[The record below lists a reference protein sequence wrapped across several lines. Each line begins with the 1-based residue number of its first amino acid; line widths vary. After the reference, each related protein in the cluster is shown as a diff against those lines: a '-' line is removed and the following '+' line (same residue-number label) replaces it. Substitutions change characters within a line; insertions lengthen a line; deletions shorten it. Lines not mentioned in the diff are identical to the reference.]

1 MFQYLK
7 VKTTN
12 IIAVAL
18 MLGLG
23 NISFAQNG
31 TSPNA
36 QPVSKVTNS
45 TENKEVVPVIKK
57 EIFKNGDFE
66 IVVSSYQNNG
76 VKTIIVTRNRNGS
89 FYDRTE
95 WVGKG
100 DVPDELNWLMGKGE
114 PGNSTQ
120 LKEKSYFGVMVKDA
134 TQADGGYGV
143 VVQEVVKN
151 SPAFQSGIRIG
162 DRITSVGG
170 EKVTDGKSFATAL
183 TKNKADTKVTCRYYR
198 GRSLSIEKVTLRKLP
213 KGTGLNLKSIDGGEI
228 IDNRAARKPQRKP
241 KSTVKTGS
249 GSKLMPTKSNM
260 SLTNFNG
267 IKTAGGW
274 LNVSFNAPEV
284 PITMIVFDGK
294 GKEVFHQHLPWFKGN
309 YKQLIKIKPGVEGPF
324 SIIAAQGASVF
335 SKEIK

>member
-1 MFQYLK
+1 MFRYLRLK
-7 VKTTN
+7 KIN
-12 IIAVAL
+12 IIAVVI
-18 MLGLG
+18 MLGIA
-23 NISFAQNG
+23 NTSFAQDG
-31 TSPNA
+31 TQPNA
-36 QPVSKVTNS
+36 QPINEITKATN
-45 TENKEVVPVIKK
+45 NVEVAPIIKK
-57 EIFKNGDFE
+57 EILKDGDFE

-100 DVPDELNWLMGKGE
+100 EVPDELNWLMGKGE

-151 SPAFQSGIRIG
+151 SPAFKSGIRKG

-170 EKVTDGKSFATAL
+170 KKVTDAKTFATTL
-183 TKNKADTKVTCRYYR
+183 TENKADTKVSCRYFR
-198 GRSLSIEKVTLRKLP
+198 GRSLSIEKVTLGKVP
-213 KGTGLNLKSIDGGEI
+213 QGTGLNLTSIDGGEI
-228 IDNRAARKPQRKP
+228 IDNRAVRQSQRKS
-241 KSTVKTGS
+241 KVAAKGGS

-284 PITMIVFDGK
+284 PITIIVFDGK

-324 SIIAAQGASVF
+324 SVVAAQGASVYT
-335 SKEIK
+335 KEIK

>member
-1 MFQYLK
+1 MFRYLK
-7 VKTTN
+7 LKKTN
-12 IIAVAL
+12 IVFVLI
-18 MLGLG
+18 MLG
-23 NISFAQNG
+23 ISTFSFAQDG
-31 TSPNA
+31 TPPNA
-36 QPVSKVTNS
+36 QPVNDITKSVDDA
-45 TENKEVVPVIKK
+45 EIAPVIKK

-100 DVPDELNWLMGKGE
+100 EVPDELNWLMGKGE
-114 PGNSTQ
+114 PGNGTKM
-120 LKEKSYFGVMVKDA
+120 KEKSYFGVMVKDA

-143 VVQEVVKN
+143 VVQEVVKS
-151 SPAFQSGIRIG
+151 SPAFKSGIRTG

-170 EKVTDGKSFATAL
+170 EKVTNSKEFATVL
-183 TKNKADTKVTCRYYR
+183 TEKKADTKVACRYFR
-198 GRSLSIEKVTLRKLP
+198 GRSLAIEKVTLGKLP

-228 IDNRAARKPQRKP
+228 IDTRAVSQAQRKP
-241 KSTVKTGS
+241 KTTAKVGS
-249 GSKLMPTKSNM
+249 GAKLMPTKSNM

-309 YKQLIKIKPGVEGPF
+309 YKQLIKIKAGVEGPF
-324 SIIAAQGASVF
+324 SIIAAQGSSVY